1 MQTAVGFEDKVGALE
16 DVSIRQKGSTDC
28 LILSYLWLVKLY
40 DI

>member
-16 DVSIRQKGSTDC
+16 DVSIRQKSSTDC
-28 LILSYLWLVKLY
+28 LILSYLWLGKLY